1 MEKQVAL
8 FLDFENVAISAED
21 AYGRCDVDLIMR
33 LAEGYGRIVLKRA
46 YGDWSRFSRYRQELI
61 EHAVDLVQLFYYG
74 VHNRKNSAD
83 IVIAVDAIE
92 AALTQ
97 PHLDVFVLVTG
108 DSDFSAVARRL
119 RSYGKEVVGIGLR
132 NATSEILVRSCD
144 EFIIYDEV
152 APDESTATPYDLE
165 MGRKLLLQALQE
177 LNAEQPAGG
186 APLSQLEE
194 AIRRHRPSFD
204 ATRLGFRTFR
214 HFVAAQDDLVRL
226 HAGEEEERVALRV
239 SFTARAEIDRTLQY
253 RTALDSAGFR
263 LVDREV
269 RREILHDLYTLLQE
283 APGVHTLEDA
293 ILQIKAQYD
302 ASNRLRSREEIQ
314 DVAQLMKQAAL
325 FQPAPQSWEMDPL
338 TLRADLDPQAFIERC
353 ESVYLRVLLQRNM
366 VIDEELL
373 AGLLFHNADER
384 PAVRR
389 LLEVARSTFVE
400 EEDAHQFLNGHALP
414 QHLAEIPELRVALLD
429 MVNLKLEE
437 TPSLEEAARLN
448 AEGLQIRAVDFER
461 ARVYFLQAAR
471 MMHELIKARQPG
483 ASLMDLE
490 WYLASYCS
498 ATAGALFAAHNYSQ
512 ALRYYRAFF
521 ALVKETEPVW
531 DRVRKLVPPM
541 LSFYFTIAPN
551 EHNETL
557 QVSPARTHPA
567 RLAVVLHSHE
577 NPVVRRR
584 WLELVQ
590 DLVRINPTL
599 LRSVIQRLAFLEEED
614 HLPGARETRETLIRL
629 LKNQPV

>member
-1 MEKQVAL
+1 MDEQVAL

-21 AYGRCDVDLIMR
+21 AYGRCDVDLLMR

-97 PHLDVFVLVTG
+97 PHLGVFVLVTG

-119 RSYGKEVVGIGLR
+119 RSYGKKVVGIGLR
-132 NATSEILVRSCD
+132 DATSEVLVRSCD
-144 EFIIYDEV
+144 EFILYDDV
-152 APDESTATPYDLE
+152 VSDESTATPYDLE
-165 MGRKLLLQALQE
+165 VARKLLVHALQE
-177 LNAEQPAGG
+177 LDEEESGVG
-186 APLSQLEE
+186 IPLPQLEE
-194 AIRRHRPSFD
+194 AIRRHRPAFD
-204 ATRLGFRTFR
+204 ARRLGFRTFR
-214 HFVAAQDDLVRL
+214 HFVAAQDDLVSL
-226 HAGEEEERVALRV
+226 HPGEEEERVALRA
-239 SFTARAEIDRTLQY
+239 SFTARAEIDRALQY

-263 LVDREV
+263 LVGQEM
-269 RREILHDLYTLLQE
+269 RREILHDLYTLLRE
-283 APGVHTLEDA
+283 APGVYTLEEA

-302 ASNRLRSREEIQ
+302 AGNRLRSREEIQ
-314 DVAQLMKQAAL
+314 DAAQLMKQAAL
-325 FQPAPQSWEMDPL
+325 FQPPPQSWEMDPL
-338 TLRADLDPQAFIERC
+338 TLQADLDPQAFIDRC

-366 VIDEELL
+366 IIDEEVL
-373 AGLLFHNADER
+373 AGLLFHNVDER

-389 LLEVARSTFVE
+389 LLEVARATLVE
-400 EEDAHQFLNGHALP
+400 ARDAQQLLNGHALP
-414 QHLAEIPELRVALLD
+414 QHLAAIPELRIALLD
-429 MVNLKLEE
+429 MVHTNLEE
-437 TPSLEEAARLN
+437 TPSLEKAARLN
-448 AEGLQIRAVDFER
+448 AEGLQIRSVDFER
-461 ARVYFLQAAR
+461 ARGYFLQAAR

-498 ATAGALFAAHNYSQ
+498 ATAGALFAAHNYPQ
-512 ALRYYRAFF
+512 ALGYYRAFF

-531 DRVRKLVPPM
+531 DRVRKLIPPM

-551 EHNETL
+551 EYNETL
-557 QVSPARTHPA
+557 KVSPGRTHPA
-567 RLAVVLHSHE
+567 RLAVVLHNHE
-577 NPVVRRR
+577 NPAIRRR

-590 DLVRINPTL
+590 DLVRLNPSL
-599 LRSVIQRLAFLEEED
+599 LRSIIQRLAFLEEED
-614 HLPGARETRETLIRL
+614 QLSGARETRETLIRL
-629 LKNQPV
+629 LKESL